1 VRDYEKALP
10 YFKEMLKVSP
20 ENEAVLYHLGMC
32 YLRIGQSTDAIK
44 ALRKAIKLNPE
55 DKRAQSLLD
64 FIASTPEI

>member
-1 VRDYEKALP
+1 MFFAPSAGERL
-10 YFKEMLKVSP
+10 EMKSP
-20 ENEAVLYHLGMC
+20 IIIGPRGRKNQEN
-32 YLRIGQSTDAIK
+32 LRIGQSTDAIK